1 MPVFVPP
8 VFKVELFTV
17 QLKVSVFVQNKIIMA
32 FNAFVLSDFV
42 GIGNEYWHNFR
53 HKKTAGTSAGAFGKA
68 LWLEGSPARTDY
80 NGQ

>member
-53 HKKTAGTSAGAFGKA
+53 YKKTAGISAGAFGKA

>member
-1 MPVFVPP
+1 
-8 VFKVELFTV
+8 
-17 QLKVSVFVQNKIIMA
+17 MA

-53 HKKTAGTSAGAFGKA
+53 HKKTAGISAGAFGKA